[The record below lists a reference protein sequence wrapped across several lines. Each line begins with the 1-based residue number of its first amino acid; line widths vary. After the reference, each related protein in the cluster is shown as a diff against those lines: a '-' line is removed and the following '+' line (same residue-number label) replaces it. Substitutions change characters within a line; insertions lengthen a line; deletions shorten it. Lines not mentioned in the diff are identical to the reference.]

1 MKYEL
6 ICPEQMT
13 HNLKLGA
20 NLLRAGDLRN
30 QTRPRFYL
38 THDDKLGTLLIK
50 TTTIEL
56 INTSDCI

>member
-30 QTRPRFYL
+30 QTRLRFYL
-38 THDDKLGTLLIK
+38 THDDKLGVNYPRQVIRG
-50 TTTIEL
+50 IEP
-56 INTSDCI
+56 S